1 MKRTFRSGVTTTQ
14 LFVVVTVFVALS
26 ALAALQLIE
35 RRMLARTEAWASLE
49 EHFRDQRRCT
59 ALLRGKQRGDSLDQL
74 TGKEWQ
80 DSGWIVREGHILRA
94 EDEVAWQ
101 LPKDEDRPHELYVL
115 LSLIPGGQNGER
127 LSVDQFL
134 KAEAVGRL
142 VKIEA
147 EFSEDR
153 KRAPASGPEGVIRKC
168 KIKKALETEG
178 HQGL

>member
-1 MKRTFRSGVTTTQ
+1 MTLFAALSGV
-14 LFVVVTVFVALS
+14 
-26 ALAALQLIE
+26 AAMQLIE
-35 RRMLARTEAWASLE
+35 RRMLARTEAWDSLE

-101 LPKDEDRPHELYVL
+101 LPTDEGRPEQLYVK
-115 LSLIPGGQNGER
+115 LSLIPGPEKGAR
-127 LSVDQFL
+127 MSIDQFL
-134 KAEAVGRL
+134 QAQSVGRL

-147 EFSEDR
+147 EFTSDSQR
-153 KRAPASGPEGVIRKC
+153 GPASVITKC
-168 KIKKALETEG
+168 K
-178 HQGL
+178 